1 MERVYTLSLVSF
13 IELKQYWL
21 KQVIK
26 VKQVTSGIDI
36 MLSTM
41 YKQTFAEEK

>member
-1 MERVYTLSLVSF
+1 MERVYTLFCVSF
-13 IELKQYWL
+13 IELKEL
-21 KQVIK
+21 IK

-36 MLSTM
+36 VLSTM

>member
-1 MERVYTLSLVSF
+1 MERVYTLFCVSF

-21 KQVIK
+21 KQLIK

-36 MLSTM
+36 VLSTM

>member
-1 MERVYTLSLVSF
+1 MDLSNNSSSSSPS
-13 IELKQYWL
+13 LKS
-21 KQVIK
+21 
-26 VKQVTSGIDI
+26 KQVTSGIDI